1 MQTQSITTRGRGPCG
16 GSVRPLLFGLFLL
29 LAVGIFPRP
38 SQAEEELVFAV
49 GEWPP
54 FVSELQIGYGTYAQK
69 VVETYKSAGYK
80 VRLVFMPWQRA
91 IAATKI
97 GDFVATFP
105 WRRTKERNRDFFMSE
120 REVGPHIDVPFYDK
134 TRFPEGL
141 DGETLDDLIAAGYQ
155 FGGVR
160 SYTITEILERK
171 GAKLHI
177 VSQALNAWKMLDYG
191 RIDIFVEN
199 VDVGMM
205 ESADFLG
212 ADRAADIAHTK
223 PVTRETLHIAFSREH
238 PLSPRLKEI
247 WDSVEDAS
255 GDTVN

>member
-1 MQTQSITTRGRGPCG
+1 MQTQQTRPRHSVSSAGRMRL
-16 GSVRPLLFGLFLL
+16 SLFGLILL
-29 LAVGIFPRP
+29 LTLSLDPRP
-38 SQAEEELVFAV
+38 SLAEEEIVFAV

-54 FVSELQIGYGTYAQK
+54 FVSELQIGYGTYSQR
-69 VVETYKSAGYK
+69 VVETYEAAGYK

-105 WRRTKERNRDFFMSE
+105 WRRTKERNRDFLMSD
-120 REVGPHIDVPFYDK
+120 REVGPHIDVPFYD
-134 TRFPEGL
+134 TVRFPDGL
-141 DGETLDDLIAAGYQ
+141 DGQTLDELIAAGYQ
-155 FGGVR
+155 FGGIR

-199 VDVGMM
+199 VDVGMI
-205 ESADFLG
+205 ESEEFLG
-212 ADRAADIAHTK
+212 AERAADMAHST
-223 PVTRETLHIAFSREH
+223 PVTHETLHIAFSREH
-238 PLSPRLKEI
+238 PLSPHLKEI
-247 WDSVEDAS
+247 WDSVENPG

>member
-1 MQTQSITTRGRGPCG
+1 MLKHKSKTRERVTRVGFVRSFLCG
-16 GSVRPLLFGLFLL
+16 LAFLL
-29 LAVGIFPRP
+29 VVSVLSRP
-38 SQAEEELVFAV
+38 SSAEEEIVFAV

-69 VVETYKSAGYK
+69 VVETYKAAGYK

-105 WRRTKERNRDFFMSE
+105 WRRTQERDKDFLMSD
-120 REVGPHIDVPFYDK
+120 REVGPHIDVPFYDRS
-134 TRFPEGL
+134 RFPDGL
-141 DGETLDDLIAAGYQ
+141 AGETLDELIAEGYQ

-160 SYTITEILERK
+160 SYTITDILDHK
-171 GAKLHI
+171 GAKLHV

-199 VDVGMM
+199 IDVGMM
-205 ESADFLG
+205 ESVEFLG
-212 ADRAADIAHTK
+212 AERAADIAHSQ
-223 PVTRETLHIAFSREH
+223 PVTHETLHIAFSREN

-247 WDSVEDAS
+247 WDSVEDAT